1 MQPQATPSVFSFW
14 QELDCSATLHDT
26 PEPQGSLS
34 LDKACDGR
42 DQSTTPALD
51 IAEHASALPVQTL
64 HARAMPLSPFE
75 WGSIPDEH
83 AATPTSEI
91 RPTSPDQ
98 DTSAVCDGSILS
110 PCALPVENRA
120 VSQLCCM
127 EESRHQFA
135 LIQDVSLH
143 SQNAS
148 QSSSLAETKI
158 LRPSNR
164 LQSRDASDGSRESF
178 KFSKAFSF
186 QGLLGHTKTSTVYF
200 AQAADGLFAIKACF
214 PFDLDQTSVKHP
226 VTGWWS
232 TGDEKAIFI
241 QSRQS

>member
-1 MQPQATPSVFSFW
+1 MLEHTVACMEIYCLRAEHGGRKHGDSCQLEVQPQATPSVINVW
-14 QELDCSATLHDT
+14 QELDCSARLHDT

-34 LDKACDGR
+34 FDKSCDER
-42 DQSTTPALD
+42 DQSITPALD
-51 IAEHASALPVQTL
+51 IAEHAAAMPVQTL

-75 WGSIPDEH
+75 WGGIPDEH

-91 RPTSPDQ
+91 QPVSPHENACADG
-98 DTSAVCDGSILS
+98 DGSILS
-110 PCALPVENRA
+110 PGALPVENHA
-120 VSQLCCM
+120 VSKLCCTK
-127 EESRHQFA
+127 EAQQQFA
-135 LIQDVSLH
+135 LIQDVSMH

-186 QGLLGHTKTSTVYF
+186 KGLLGHTKTSTVYF
-200 AQAADGLFAIKACF
+200 AQAADGLFAIK
-214 PFDLDQTSVKHP
+214 V
-226 VTGWWS
+226 
-232 TGDEKAIFI
+232 
-241 QSRQS
+241 